1 MIEVADL
8 SKSYG
13 TTLAVDAVSFA
24 VRPGAVT
31 AFVGPN
37 GAGKST
43 VLRIALGLDS
53 ADSGSVLIQGRPYRL
68 LDAPTRRVGALLD
81 AGAAHPAQTG
91 RMHLR
96 ILAQAAA
103 LPPERVGRVLAQV
116 GLESAANKR
125 VRTYSLGMRQRLGVA
140 AALLGE
146 PDVLILDEPTNGLD
160 PEGIRWFQNLLRSYA
175 AAGRAVLISS
185 HHMSE
190 LEQTADRV
198 VVIAAGRIVADA
210 ELSELVHGPGAPTM
224 RVETPDAAALQAAV
238 AAAGGSS
245 GLAGDAGRGA
255 GGWDGGGG
263 AVSFAD
269 VVGAAGDDG
278 DADDG
283 PAVSVD
289 VRGLSRAALAELFL
303 QARIRV
309 LGLAPVRTSLQDAYA
324 GLTADLEQYRS
335 SGDGPPDPLGS
346 VQDDWYVGQAAG
358 SGSIRSTEGVVR
370 Q

>member
-1 MIEVADL
+1 MIEVAEL

-13 TTLAVDAVSFA
+13 TALAVDEVSFT

-43 VLRIALGLDS
+43 VLRITLGLDF
-53 ADSGSVLIQGRPYRL
+53 ADSGSVLIQGRPYRK
-68 LDAPTRRVGALLD
+68 LDVPTRRVGALLD

-103 LPPERVGRVLAQV
+103 LPPERVNRVLAQV
-116 GLESAANKR
+116 GLESAAGKR
-125 VRTYSLGMRQRLGVA
+125 VRTYSLGMRQRLGIA

-160 PEGIRWFQNLLRSYA
+160 PEGISWFQDLLRSYA
-175 AAGRAVLISS
+175 ADGRAVLISS

-190 LEQTADRV
+190 LEETADRV

-210 ELSELVHGPGAPTM
+210 QLSELVHGPGAPTM
-224 RVETPDAAALQAAV
+224 RVQTPDAAELQEAV
-238 AAAGGSS
+238 EKGGGSS
-245 GLAGDAGRGA
+245 ALAEGCEDA
-255 GGWDGGGG
+255 
-263 AVSFAD
+263 
-269 VVGAAGDDG
+269 
-278 DADDG
+278 DG
-283 PAVSVD
+283 PAVFVD
-289 VRGLSRAALAELFL
+289 VRGVSRTALAELFL
-303 QARIRV
+303 QAQIRV

-324 GLTADLEQYRS
+324 GLTADLEKY
-335 SGDGPPDPLGS
+335 
-346 VQDDWYVGQAAG
+346 
-358 SGSIRSTEGVVR
+358 RSTEGMAQR
-370 Q
+370 

>member
-1 MIEVADL
+1 MIEVDSL

-13 TTLAVDAVSFA
+13 TTLAVDAVGFT

-68 LDAPTRRVGALLD
+68 LDAPARRVGALLD

-96 ILAQAAA
+96 VLARAAA

-116 GLESAANKR
+116 GLESAAGKR

-210 ELSELVHGPGAPTM
+210 ELSELIHGPGAPTM
-224 RVETPDAAALQAAV
+224 RVETPDAAALEAAV
-238 AAAGGSS
+238 AEAGGSS
-245 GLAGDAGRGA
+245 GLAGDVGRGM
-255 GGWDGGGG
+255 GGQDGGGT
-263 AVSFAD
+263 
-269 VVGAAGDDG
+269 
-278 DADDG
+278 DG
-283 PAVSVD
+283 PAAFVD
-289 VRGLSRAALAELFL
+289 VRGVSRTALAELFL

-335 SGDGPPDPLGS
+335 SEGEPSDPSGLPQDYRYAARTTDAES
-346 VQDDWYVGQAAG
+346 V
-358 SGSIRSTEGVVR
+358 RSTEGATW